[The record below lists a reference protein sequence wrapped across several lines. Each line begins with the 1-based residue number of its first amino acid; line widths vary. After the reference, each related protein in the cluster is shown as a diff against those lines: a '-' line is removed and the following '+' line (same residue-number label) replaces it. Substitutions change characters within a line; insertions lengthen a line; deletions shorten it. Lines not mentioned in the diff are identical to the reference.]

1 MLSVFVLKSAFQ
13 RCVKTFGWG
22 KILVQGQ
29 WGDYQRNAGK
39 GKVISDKIGLVDK
52 IVSSPV
58 VFVLTHDPPIA
69 DFPRCIVL
77 T

>member
-13 RCVKTFGWG
+13 RCVKISGRG

-29 WGDYQRNAGK
+29 WGDYQRGDGK
-39 GKVISDKIGLVDK
+39 GKAISKKIGLVDK

-58 VFVLTHDPPIA
+58 VFVLTRAPPIA